1 MKPFIGFSA
10 FSLAAVLLLAGCSNP
25 QLPSQPAVETT
36 QSTEAAA
43 PDRHLTISLEAD
55 KDADTKVFDSK
66 ELNGNFLYTMQY
78 HRVNDVTLCIDGE
91 PIPLET
97 ALAQGSVNE
106 EDIFYYA
113 RQDAR
118 AGICEME
125 VESVLGVSNFYFHY
139 PEYSLR
145 LIYDV
150 NETPDGLQH
159 LISEFHVYAREL
171 PGTADP
177 YALLPCG
184 HFYDPET
191 GESLDQ
197 EDWGLTF
204 DVQQASPTQVT
215 ITCTQSGGQQIGQ
228 LAIQYYYLSKDA
240 GPSLDKAEGT
250 QGAPFEAISLET
262 DGTTTFTIDWT
273 AWYGSLPSG
282 TYSLDLDIRDL
293 FEPEQ
298 MHPLM
303 VNFHDRQLYSVPF
316 TVSE

>member
-1 MKPFIGFSA
+1 MKPCIRFSA
-10 FSLAAVLLLAGCSNP
+10 LPLTALLVLAGCGNP
-25 QLPSQPAVETT
+25 QTVSQPAAETT
-36 QSTEAAA
+36 QATEAAA

-55 KDADTKVFDSK
+55 KDADTKVFDSE

-78 HRVNDVTLCIDGE
+78 HRVSNVTICIDGE
-91 PIPLET
+91 TTPLET
-97 ALAQGSVNE
+97 ALAKGFVNE

-150 NETPDGLQH
+150 DETPDGLQH

-171 PGTADP
+171 PGTLDS
-177 YALLPCG
+177 YELLPCG

-191 GESLDQ
+191 GESLDW

-204 DVQQASPTQVT
+204 DVQQASPTQAT

-228 LAIQYYYLSKDA
+228 LVIQYYYLSEDA
-240 GPSLDKAEGT
+240 GPSLAKAEGT
-250 QGAPFEAISLET
+250 QGAPFEGIPLET

-282 TYSLDLDIRDL
+282 TYFLDLDIRDL

-298 MHPLM
+298 LHPLM
-303 VNFHDRQLYSVPF
+303 VDFHDRQLYPVSF
-316 TVSE
+316 TIAE